1 MVFSFRD
8 PTLDDV
14 DWITEACQDSEIL
27 RWTVVP
33 RPYTKDHARSFVA
46 DRAGELRAWA
56 IIDSQNERGSG
67 MLGVHHVVDGVAS
80 IGYWIAPW
88 ARRRGAATAA
98 VMFACQELLKW
109 EGVNAVSATI
119 AETNTASRGVAERA
133 GLVFVNTPTTQTCPD
148 GEVTVASVVY
158 RRALERR

>member
-46 DRAGELRAWA
+46 DHAGELHAWA
-56 IIDSQNERGSG
+56 I
-67 MLGVHHVVDGVAS
+67 VAETALTPS
-80 IGYWIAPW
+80 HFRSSWHANI
-88 ARRRGAATAA
+88 TAA
-98 VMFACQELLKW
+98 VA
-109 EGVNAVSATI
+109 AP
-119 AETNTASRGVAERA
+119 R
-133 GLVFVNTPTTQTCPD
+133 
-148 GEVTVASVVY
+148 
-158 RRALERR
+158 RRAHGAIQ

>member
-46 DRAGELRAWA
+46 DHAGELHAWA
-56 IIDSQNERGSG
+56 IVDRASG
-67 MLGVHHVVDGVAS
+67 
-80 IGYWIAPW
+80 
-88 ARRRGAATAA
+88 RRQLRY
-98 VMFACQELLKW
+98 L
-109 EGVNAVSATI
+109 
-119 AETNTASRGVAERA
+119 RERA
-133 GLVFVNTPTTQTCPD
+133 HS
-148 GEVTVASVVY
+148 A
-158 RRALERR
+158 